1 MRGISPQFSRV
12 AAFPLSTTAMC
23 GLAFIGPRI
32 CFTSLLTRGSSPLSI
47 SVLKRKTR
55 LADIV
60 GDCGEIIRPGVDRAD
75 SQRVRKRSVPIQCIA
90 RGRRLR
96 AARRKSLLALRPPA
110 SSSAVGIVSL
120 KAMSSVNL
128 SFFGVIEIYDSSPRT
143 SAPLMSKRRFSLAS
157 GRPTLHT
164 RVPSLFFRK
173 TKPHSSL

>member
-1 MRGISPQFSRV
+1 
-12 AAFPLSTTAMC
+12 MC

-47 SVLKRKTR
+47 SVLKRKHGSPTLLVIAAR
-55 LADIV
+55 L
-60 GDCGEIIRPGVDRAD
+60 
-75 SQRVRKRSVPIQCIA
+75 SVPVSIA
-90 RGRRLR
+90 QTRSAFGSEASHSVYCSG
-96 AARRKSLLALRPPA
+96 AAASSGAAEEFAGASPPA